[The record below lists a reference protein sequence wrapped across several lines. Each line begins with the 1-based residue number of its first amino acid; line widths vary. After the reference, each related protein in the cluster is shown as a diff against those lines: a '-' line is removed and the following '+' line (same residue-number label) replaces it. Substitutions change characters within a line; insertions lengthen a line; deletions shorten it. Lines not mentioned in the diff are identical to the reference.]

1 MTHSALPSPYPL
13 PGEIIDDKWRV
24 EKILGEGGMGAVA
37 LAWDV
42 VLHTPVAIKFMNPQF
57 LTFPGA
63 ETRFV
68 NEGKASALIKSD
80 HVVPV
85 TVAGK
90 TANGTPFLVMEAL
103 EGVDLAD
110 LVARDGRPG
119 LPVERAVHFV
129 LQVLRALQAA
139 HAIGIIH
146 RDMKPSNCFVVT
158 KDGEEDFVK
167 ILDFGISKVQK
178 PGSASLTQTNS
189 ALGTPLYMSPEQ
201 ARSPRDVDARS
212 DLYSVGVI
220 LYELLTGA
228 TPFFSESGEFTEILF
243 KLFTAEPPPVK
254 EKRPDLPD
262 ALAAAVHKA
271 LARDVEN
278 RFRSALDMAEALAP
292 FAGERSRHVLTR
304 MRAFKAPNKPSIA
317 PPEDLPQSMVAFSQ
331 IPQRVPTDVMAHRPT
346 TDVMK
351 GPPVTEMLPRPGNV
365 PAMTP
370 APAHQPRGFIP
381 TDPSDQRGSQS
392 RLSATPAALEARARP
407 DEASA
412 RTQYDSNPGRTPP
425 ARAVVVG
432 ASTDLSNARDTSPVE
447 AVDALATTTSPHAT
461 KRSPMLYALPVAA
474 LAIGAAA
481 VFLVV
486 GHKGPTGGTTPPL
499 DTSASSIVVAPENV
513 PTSVP
518 SATVANV
525 ANTALPPPSAA
536 PSSVAS
542 AAPSATPSAAP
553 SAKTTAVP
561 TVKTSVPSGRPPKP
575 PGDPNVLDT
584 NIKQ

>member
-1 MTHSALPSPYPL
+1 MSHSLPSPYPL

-37 LAWDV
+37 LAWDL

-63 ETRFV
+63 DARFV
-68 NEGKASALIKSD
+68 NEGRASALIKSD

-103 EGVDLAD
+103 EGIDLAD
-110 LVARDGRPG
+110 LVARDGTPG

-178 PGSASLTQTNS
+178 AGSASLTQTNS

-220 LYELLTGA
+220 LYELFTGQ

-243 KLFTAEPPPVK
+243 KLFTADPPPVQS
-254 EKRPDLPD
+254 KRPDVPD
-262 ALAAAVHKA
+262 PLAAAVHKA
-271 LARDVEN
+271 LAREVDN
-278 RFRSALDMAEALAP
+278 RFSSALEMAEAIAP
-292 FAGERSRHVLTR
+292 FASERSRHVLTR

-331 IPQRVPTDVMAHRPT
+331 IPQRQQTDVMAHRPT

-351 GPPVTEMLPRPGNV
+351 GPPVTEMLPRTVAPSTDMGGS
-365 PAMTP
+365 P
-370 APAHQPRGFIP
+370 APRAVIR
-381 TDPSDQRGSQS
+381 DQTGASSQA
-392 RLSATPAALEARARP
+392 RLSASPAALEARARP

-412 RTQYDSNPGRTPP
+412 RTQYDSSVTPRTPP
-425 ARAVVVG
+425 PRAFVPG
-432 ASTDLSNARDTSPVE
+432 ASTDLSNARDTSAVE
-447 AVDALATTTSPHAT
+447 PAPADARPPA
-461 KRSPMLYALPVAA
+461 KRSPMIYALPFVA
-474 LAIGAAA
+474 LVIGAGA
-481 VFLVV
+481 VFGIV
-486 GHKGPTGGTTPPL
+486 GTNKKGGGTP
-499 DTSASSIVVAPENV
+499 
-513 PTSVP
+513 
-518 SATVANV
+518 
-525 ANTALPPPSAA
+525 PPPSAIV
-536 PSSVAS
+536 VAS
-542 AAPSATPSAAP
+542 DNTTAPPPPPSTGLVPSAEPSAKLAVTPAPSASASASASSSVVKNPLPRPSATATIRTGP
-553 SAKTTAVP
+553 PTGTSA
-561 TVKTSVPSGRPPKP
+561 
-575 PGDPNVLDT
+575 LDT

>member
-1 MTHSALPSPYPL
+1 MSRSVLPSPYPL

-37 LAWDV
+37 LAWDL

-63 ETRFV
+63 DARFV
-68 NEGKASALIKSD
+68 NEGRASALIKSD

-103 EGVDLAD
+103 EGIDLAD
-110 LVARDGRPG
+110 LVARDGKPG

-220 LYELLTGA
+220 LYELFTGQ

-243 KLFTAEPPPVK
+243 KLFTAEPPPVQS
-254 EKRPDLPD
+254 KRADLPD
-262 ALAAAVHKA
+262 ALAFAVHKA
-271 LARDVEN
+271 LAREVDN
-278 RFRSALDMAEALAP
+278 RFSSALAMAEAIAP
-292 FAGERSRHVLTR
+292 FASERSRHVLTR

-331 IPQRVPTDVMAHRPT
+331 IPQRQPTDVMPHRPT

-351 GPPVTEMLPRPGNV
+351 GPPVTEMLPRPAAV
-365 PAMTP
+365 TP
-370 APAHQPRGFIP
+370 
-381 TDPSDQRGSQS
+381 DQTGASSQG
-392 RLSATPAALEARARP
+392 RLSASPAALEARARP

-412 RTQYDSNPGRTPP
+412 RTQYDSSAVPRTPP
-425 ARAVVVG
+425 PRAMVPG
-432 ASTDLSNARDTSPVE
+432 ASTDLSNARDTSVSE
-447 AVDALATTTSPHAT
+447 ATAPAAPRP
-461 KRSPMLYALPVAA
+461 RSPMIYALPVVA
-474 LAIGAAA
+474 LLIGAGA
-481 VFLVV
+481 VLGIV
-486 GHKGPTGGTTPPL
+486 GTNKKGGGTPPPP
-499 DTSASSIVVAPENV
+499 SAIVVAPDNTTA
-513 PTSVP
+513 PPPPSSTGLVP
-518 SATVANV
+518 SAE
-525 ANTALPPPSAA
+525 
-536 PSSVAS
+536 
-542 AAPSATPSAAP
+542 P
-553 SAKTTAVP
+553 SAKLAVTPSPSASASASASASSVVKNSTPARPSVTSTIRTGPP
-561 TVKTSVPSGRPPKP
+561 TGTSA
-575 PGDPNVLDT
+575 LDT